1 MADQQCSSRERCT
14 QRWTEEQHVDV
25 YTAEVIDDHNREVEK
40 VAAAVRSFY
49 DRGEKFRIYHG
60 STNSTRKS
68 ATGRDPRKVVDT
80 SRLNR
85 VLLVNTD
92 AEQPYALVQPNVP
105 MDRLIEETLKHGLI
119 PPVVMEFPGITAG
132 GGKLK
137 ESAVSVVVL

>member
-1 MADQQCSSRERCT
+1 MQCT
-14 QRWTEEQHVDV
+14 QRWTEEQRVDG

-68 ATGRDPRKVVDT
+68 AVGRDPRKVVDT
-80 SRLNR
+80 SRLNK
-85 VLLVNTD
+85 VLLVNAN

-132 GGKLK
+132 GGKLNG
-137 ESAVSVVVL
+137 SAMRVLGL